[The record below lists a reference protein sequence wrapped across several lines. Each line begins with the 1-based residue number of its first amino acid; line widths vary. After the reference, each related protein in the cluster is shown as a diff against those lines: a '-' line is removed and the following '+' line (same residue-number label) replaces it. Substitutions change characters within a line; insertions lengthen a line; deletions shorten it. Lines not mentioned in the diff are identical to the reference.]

1 MYKFYYDSDTINVFV
16 QLTFIWSLFVLC
28 VKIKIIYDMNKFK
41 HKKTD
46 LKMGKHSINIGA
58 FLILQTHINVRQS
71 NQMIV

>member
-16 QLTFIWSLFVLC
+16 QLTLVFVVLS

-41 HKKTD
+41 YRKTD